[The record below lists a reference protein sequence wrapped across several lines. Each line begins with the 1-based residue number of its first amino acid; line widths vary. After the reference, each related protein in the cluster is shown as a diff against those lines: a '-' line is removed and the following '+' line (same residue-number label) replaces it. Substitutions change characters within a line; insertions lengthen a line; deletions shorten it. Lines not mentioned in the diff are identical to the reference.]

1 MIVSNLVV
9 FSLLGVFYR
18 TIALVVLQ
26 IGQHKSVHEVLDGLK
41 DLPYSEF
48 GPVNMSNVSQ
58 KSKEHTSSKVLVSDL
73 STGGADDFRLVDM
86 ATVCEMNLARY

>member
-26 IGQHKSVHEVLDGLK
+26 VGQHKSVHEVLDGLK
-41 DLPYSEF
+41 ELPYRKCRLVACEPLSH
-48 GPVNMSNVSQ
+48 VSQ
-58 KSKEHTSSKVLVSDL
+58 KSKEHTSNRVPVSDTA
-73 STGGADDFRLVDM
+73 TGLR
-86 ATVCEMNLARY
+86 

>member
-26 IGQHKSVHEVLDGLK
+26 VGQHKSVHEVLDGLK
-41 DLPYSEF
+41 ELPYRKCRSVAFETF
-48 GPVNMSNVSQ
+48 
-58 KSKEHTSSKVLVSDL
+58 SDA
-73 STGGADDFRLVDM
+73 S
-86 ATVCEMNLARY
+86 